1 MKLTKTMTD
10 EELQR
15 FAGEKVRLTYDG
27 STLTGKLVAGF
38 EAQLKVQA
46 PYAIEWHDI
55 NETTGT
61 NEMRIAAIQDAKS
74 VRSIEL
80 LDIAEETK
88 DEIKDEAQETQT
100 PG

>member
-1 MKLTKTMTD
+1 MTD

-15 FAGEKVRLTYDG
+15 FIGEKVRLRYGG
-27 STLTGKLVAGF
+27 SILTGKLVAGF
-38 EAQLKVQA
+38 ETQLRVQA
-46 PYAIEWHDI
+46 PYAIEWNDI

-74 VRSIEL
+74 VESVEL
-80 LDIAEETK
+80 FDVAQETK
-88 DEIKDEAQETQT
+88 DEIEEIADETQT